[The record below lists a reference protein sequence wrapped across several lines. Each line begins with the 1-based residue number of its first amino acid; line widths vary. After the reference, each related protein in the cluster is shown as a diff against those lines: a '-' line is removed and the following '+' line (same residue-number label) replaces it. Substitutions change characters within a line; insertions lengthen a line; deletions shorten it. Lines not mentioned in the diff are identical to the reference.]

1 LTAFAPAASRMGVLP
16 RSRAVRIPLLSGALG
31 AAVAASAGAAPPR
44 DVDSLALALGGAANG
59 VVAPSEIRWE
69 PSLGWLSDFVR
80 GRRVLFLSR
89 HEGAPRDVWRARVRL
104 SPEGRP
110 LEVVD
115 AHDLTD
121 TELGDDHALVVD
133 GRYAA
138 FATSVYGQ
146 EQSVSLLDLEGEGA
160 QNQATK
166 LSDRAMAC
174 ITNIQRTGVCEG
186 VGRVDVVFENPARA
200 VGLAL
205 SEAALAIELADAR
218 PCPDH
223 AAPASRTCRRTAILD
238 FDRGDIVPA
247 VEGLHAEAAL
257 HLPKRLSH
265 WAVDTVRAVPWI
277 GAEPI
282 AWLEDTVFSLRD
294 DAKRFAFKVG
304 GPNGA
309 EDQLAI
315 TTEPPPPALDT
326 SLASVEE
333 AHWPPAKLPTIWKS
347 PEAGEGEWTPPAIP
361 WMRRMPG
368 VDASAPS
375 PFYRTFLRPD
385 EERPYA
391 KVLLVAFDTRQLDL
405 DMEAG
410 NEDPRPLT
418 GPNGPGKLPRDPAI
432 LSRVVAAFNGAFKT
446 EHGSYGMMVHK
457 RLLLPPQPG
466 AATVATLSDGRVGL
480 GSWGAN
486 KTVSGIQG
494 VSDDAIES
502 FRQNLDALVDHG
514 QVNPSGRSLWGY
526 SAPGKGIQTER
537 SGLCVTTS
545 GHLIYAWGD
554 DVSATTLAKA
564 MKTAGCDYGMHL
576 DMNPFHTGFMFARID
591 DIRSKRYQTELLTTQ
606 MEIPKDRYVEWSPK
620 DFFYLML
627 HDPTPP
633 ELVGSMGWKADGG
646 SQPAPAWLPGI
657 WTNRLSVA
665 KVEVDVLDVERGRA
679 AWRIRG
685 GTKDA
690 PAANALRDLT
700 GDDAT
705 RALMAIGL
713 GASDE
718 KRPLGLATD
727 GKLAVP
733 MRGGADWAALVVRP
747 DGTLSIQRAF
757 DGATLTPATDVAE
770 LPLVLYDG
778 AKISS
783 ELAGSA
789 RAALGTTSDGR
800 VLLARSG
807 GDAPLAE
814 VLAKAG
820 CTRVVLLDRGA
831 GVPSFV
837 HRSGLGAAPLARYDE
852 TVLYAIATPMK
863 PRAFRFDATTPYVAP
878 TKK

>member
-1 LTAFAPAASRMGVLP
+1 MGVLLRP
-16 RSRAVRIPLLSGALG
+16 RVVRTTLLFGALG
-31 AAVAASAGAAPPR
+31 AAVAASGGPAPSR
-44 DVDSLALALGGAANG
+44 DVEGLARALGVAANG
-59 VVAPSEIRWE
+59 DVAPDDIRWE
-69 PSLGWLSDFVR
+69 PSRGWASEFVR
-80 GRRVLFLSR
+80 GRRALFLAR
-89 HEGAPRDVWRARVRL
+89 RDGAPRDVWRARVRL

-115 AHDLTD
+115 AHNLTD
-121 TELGDDHALVVD
+121 TELGDDHALVAD

-146 EQSVSLLDLEGEGA
+146 EQSVSLLDLDGEGA
-160 QNQATK
+160 QNQATT
-166 LSDRAMAC
+166 LSDRVMAC
-174 ITNIQRTGVCEG
+174 ITNLQRTGACEG
-186 VGRVDVVFENPARA
+186 IGRVDVVFENPARA

-205 SEAALAIELADAR
+205 SQAALAIELAEA
-218 PCPDH
+218 H
-223 AAPASRTCRRTAILD
+223 VRRAAILD

-247 VEGLHAEAAL
+247 VEGVHAEAAI

-309 EDQLAI
+309 EDQLANSA
-315 TTEPPPPALDT
+315 EPPSPALDT

-333 AHWPPAKLPTIWKS
+333 AHWPPAKLVTIWKS
-347 PEAGEGEWTPPAIP
+347 PEAGEGEWTPPAIS
-361 WMRRMPG
+361 WMRRTPG

-391 KVLLVAFDTRQLDL
+391 KVLLVALDTRQLDL

-466 AATVATLSDGRVGL
+466 AATVTTLSDGRIGL

-494 VSDDAIES
+494 VTDDAIES

-545 GHLIYAWGD
+545 GHLLYAWGD

-576 DMNPFHTGFMFARID
+576 DMNPFHTGFMFTRID

-620 DFFYLML
+620 DFFYVML
-627 HDPTPP
+627 RDPTPK
-633 ELVGSMGWKADGG
+633 ELIGSMGWKPDGG
-646 SQPAPAWLPGI
+646 SQPAPAWLPGL
-657 WTNRLSVA
+657 WSNRLDVA
-665 KVEVDVLDVERGRA
+665 KVEVDLLDVERDRA
-679 AWRIRG
+679 AWRIRA

-690 PAANALRDLT
+690 PAATALRALT
-700 GDDAT
+700 GDDST

-718 KRPLGLATD
+718 KRPRGLATD

-747 DGTLSIQRAF
+747 DGALSIQRSF
-757 DGATLTPATDVAE
+757 DAAALMPATDVAE
-770 LPLVLYDG
+770 VPLVLYDG
-778 AKISS
+778 AKVVSEFSS
-783 ELAGSA
+783 SA
-789 RAALGTTSDGR
+789 RAALGTTPDGR

-807 GDAPLAE
+807 GDAPLAD

-831 GVPSFV
+831 GLPPFV

-878 TKK
+878 TKR

>member
-1 LTAFAPAASRMGVLP
+1 M
-16 RSRAVRIPLLSGALG
+16 
-31 AAVAASAGAAPPR
+31 
-44 DVDSLALALGGAANG
+44 
-59 VVAPSEIRWE
+59 
-69 PSLGWLSDFVR
+69 
-80 GRRVLFLSR
+80 
-89 HEGAPRDVWRARVRL
+89 
-104 SPEGRP
+104 
-110 LEVVD
+110 
-115 AHDLTD
+115 
-121 TELGDDHALVVD
+121 
-133 GRYAA
+133 
-138 FATSVYGQ
+138 
-146 EQSVSLLDLEGEGA
+146 
-160 QNQATK
+160 
-166 LSDRAMAC
+166 
-174 ITNIQRTGVCEG
+174 
-186 VGRVDVVFENPARA
+186 
-200 VGLAL
+200 
-205 SEAALAIELADAR
+205 
-218 PCPDH
+218 
-223 AAPASRTCRRTAILD
+223 RRT
-238 FDRGDIVPA
+238 
-247 VEGLHAEAAL
+247 
-257 HLPKRLSH
+257 
-265 WAVDTVRAVPWI
+265 
-277 GAEPI
+277 
-282 AWLEDTVFSLRD
+282 
-294 DAKRFAFKVG
+294 
-304 GPNGA
+304 
-309 EDQLAI
+309 
-315 TTEPPPPALDT
+315 
-326 SLASVEE
+326 
-333 AHWPPAKLPTIWKS
+333 
-347 PEAGEGEWTPPAIP
+347 
-361 WMRRMPG
+361 PG

-391 KVLLVAFDTRQLDL
+391 KVLLVALDTRQLDL

-466 AATVATLSDGRVGL
+466 AATVTTLSDGRIGL

-494 VSDDAIES
+494 VTDDAIES

-545 GHLIYAWGD
+545 GHLLYAWGD

-576 DMNPFHTGFMFARID
+576 DMNPFHTGFMFTRID

-620 DFFYLML
+620 DFFYVML
-627 HDPTPP
+627 RDPTPK
-633 ELVGSMGWKADGG
+633 ELIGSMGWKPDGG
-646 SQPAPAWLPGI
+646 SQPAPAWLPGL
-657 WTNRLSVA
+657 WSNRLDVA
-665 KVEVDVLDVERGRA
+665 KVEVDLLDVERDRA
-679 AWRIRG
+679 AWRIRA

-690 PAANALRDLT
+690 PAATALRALT
-700 GDDAT
+700 GDDST

-718 KRPLGLATD
+718 KRPRGLATD

-747 DGTLSIQRAF
+747 DGALSIQRSF
-757 DGATLTPATDVAE
+757 DAAALMPATDVAE
-770 LPLVLYDG
+770 VPLVLYDG
-778 AKISS
+778 AKVVSEFSS
-783 ELAGSA
+783 SA
-789 RAALGTTSDGR
+789 RAALGTTPDGR

-807 GDAPLAE
+807 GDAPLAD

-831 GVPSFV
+831 GLPPFV

-878 TKK
+878 TKR

>member
-1 LTAFAPAASRMGVLP
+1 MVELTVANLTDRAREASRRGVVLRP
-16 RSRAVRIPLLSGALG
+16 RVVRITLLFGALG
-31 AAVAASAGAAPPR
+31 AAVEASAGAAPTN
-44 DVDSLALALGGAANG
+44 DLGGLSLSLGRAADG
-59 VVAPSEIRWE
+59 DVAPDEIRWE
-69 PSLGWLSDFVR
+69 PSRGWLVDFVR
-80 GRRVLFLSR
+80 GRRALFLAR
-89 HEGAPRDVWRARVRL
+89 RAGAPRDLWRARVRL
-104 SPEGRP
+104 TPEGRP

-115 AHDLTD
+115 AHNLTD
-121 TELGDDHALVVD
+121 TELGDDHALVAD

-146 EQSVSLLDLEGEGA
+146 EQSVSLLDLDGEGSE
-160 QNQATK
+160 NQATK

-174 ITNIQRTGVCEG
+174 VTNVQRTGSCDG
-186 VGRVDVVFENPARA
+186 VGRVDVVFETPARA

-205 SEAALAIELADAR
+205 SEALAIDLAGAKAR
-218 PCPDH
+218 RS
-223 AAPASRTCRRTAILD
+223 AVLD
-238 FDRGDIVPA
+238 FDRGDVVPA
-247 VEGLHAEAAL
+247 VEGVHAEAAL
-257 HLPKRLSH
+257 HLPKRFSH

-294 DAKRFAFKVG
+294 DAKRLAFKVG

-309 EDQLAI
+309 EDQLA
-315 TTEPPPPALDT
+315 TSAEPPPPALDT

-391 KVLLVAFDTRQLDL
+391 KVLLVALDTRQLDL

-410 NEDPRPLT
+410 NEDPKPLT

-446 EHGSYGMMVHK
+446 EHGFYGMMVHK
-457 RLLLPPQPG
+457 RVLLPPQPG
-466 AATVATLSDGRVGL
+466 AATVATLSDGRIGL

-486 KTVSGIQG
+486 KTVSGISG
-494 VSDDAIES
+494 IADDAIES
-502 FRQNLDALVDHG
+502 YRQNLDALVDHG

-545 GHLIYAWGD
+545 GHLVYAWGD

-591 DIRSKRYQTELLTTQ
+591 DIRSKRYQTELLTPQ

-620 DFFYLML
+620 DFFYVML
-627 HDPTPP
+627 HDPTPA
-633 ELVGSMGWKADGG
+633 ELVGSMGWKPDGG
-646 SQPAPAWLPGI
+646 QQPAPAWLPGI
-657 WTNRLSVA
+657 WSNRLDVA
-665 KVEVDVLDVERGRA
+665 RVEVDLLDLERGRA
-679 AWRIRG
+679 AWRIRA

-690 PAANALRDLT
+690 PAASALRELT

-718 KRPLGLATD
+718 KRPRGLATD

-733 MRGGADWAALVVRP
+733 MRGGADWGALVARP
-747 DGTLSIQRAF
+747 DGGLSISRAF
-757 DGATLTPATDVAE
+757 DAAALTPGTDVAE
-770 LPLVLYDG
+770 LPLVLFDG
-778 AKISS
+778 VKIAS
-783 ELAGSA
+783 ELATSA
-789 RAALGTTSDGR
+789 RAALGTTPDGR
-800 VLLARSG
+800 VLVARSG
-807 GDAPLAE
+807 VDAPLAD

-820 CTRVVLLDRGA
+820 CTRVVLLDRGGGGA
-831 GVPSFV
+831 PFV

-852 TVLYAIATPMK
+852 TVLYAVATPMK